1 MLEMTFTQSLIFL
14 PLLAVVAL
22 TVVGFIR
29 LAYVRV
35 KVSRARV
42 VPLKYYVAF
51 QNGTEPEH
59 VVVAQRHYANL
70 FEAPVLF
77 YVACV
82 TAFALDAVTPAMYFT
97 AWAYAILRIGQSTI
111 HLTYNNVRHRA
122 YAFLLGWIALAAV
135 WAQIAAAVFRAV
147 A

>member
-1 MLEMTFTQSLIFL
+1 MTFKQALIFL
-14 PLLAVVAL
+14 PMLAVAAL
-22 TVVGFIR
+22 TVIGFIR

-51 QNGTEPEH
+51 QNGAEPEH

-77 YVACV
+77 YAACV
-82 TAFALDAVTPAMYFT
+82 TAFALEAVTPTMYFT
-97 AWAYAILRIGQSTI
+97 AWAYAVLRVTQSTI

-122 YAFLLGWIALAAV
+122 YAFLAGWIALAAL
-135 WAQIAAAVFRAV
+135 WAQIASAVLTAV